1 MSHLDRLSNISIR
14 KLFKFRFPSSD
25 YFCKKS
31 IFECVMTESKITF
44 KQPKKVTIVESIV
57 EQLVENIQSGS
68 LNPGDKLPSERQLI
82 EMLGV
87 GRSSV
92 REALQ
97 GLVMMGLVE
106 IRPGQG
112 TFVKDNLYTYIPDL
126 SKPDL
131 STNLQREMRLQL
143 IEARR
148 LLEVSIAGQAA
159 EHAKKEQIEQWH
171 STFDEYVLYIDDF
184 SDPRYLAAHSD
195 FHLRLA
201 DMTQNLFCVMLVKD
215 VLQAIPQTLRERE
228 FVFPKDLDLQNLRQ
242 AQVDIHRAIFDA
254 VASGDRQRAQDAM
267 QTHMNFERELVLK
280 VYPPQ
285 SDS

>member
-1 MSHLDRLSNISIR
+1 MA
-14 KLFKFRFPSSD
+14 
-25 YFCKKS
+25 
-31 IFECVMTESKITF
+31 ESKINL

-57 EQLVENIQSGS
+57 EQLVENIQNGS
-68 LNPGDKLPSERQLI
+68 LTPGDKLPSERQLI
-82 EMLGV
+82 EMLNV

-126 SKPDL
+126 SKPGL
-131 STNLQREMRLQL
+131 SSNLQREMRLQL

-148 LLEVSIAGQAA
+148 IVEVPIAEQAA
-159 EHAKKEQIEQWH
+159 EHATLEQIEQWR
-171 STFDEYVLYIDDF
+171 STFNDYVLYIDDF
-184 SDPRYLAAHSD
+184 SDDRYLVAHND

-201 DMTQNLFCVMLVKD
+201 DMTQNPFYVMLVKNI
-215 VLQAIPQTLRERE
+215 LQAIPQTLRERE
-228 FVFPKDLDLQNLRQ
+228 FIFPKDLDRQNLRKV
-242 AQVDIHRAIFDA
+242 QVEIHQGIFEA
-254 VASGDRQRAQDAM
+254 VANNDSQRAREAM
-267 QTHMNFERELVLK
+267 EIHMNFERDLVLK